1 MDFDLPKE
9 LNDSGGQRALYIALI
24 VVIDAHHD
32 SKQAAKTATNA
43 IESLIVETINKPGT
57 PEHWLAGMQDLQR
70 LWSQIVADKYS

>member
-9 LNDSGGQRALYIALI
+9 LNDSGAQRALYIALI
-24 VVIDAHHD
+24 AVIDAHHD
-32 SKQAAKTATNA
+32 SKRAAKTATNA

-70 LWSQIVADKYS
+70 LWSQIVAGKYS